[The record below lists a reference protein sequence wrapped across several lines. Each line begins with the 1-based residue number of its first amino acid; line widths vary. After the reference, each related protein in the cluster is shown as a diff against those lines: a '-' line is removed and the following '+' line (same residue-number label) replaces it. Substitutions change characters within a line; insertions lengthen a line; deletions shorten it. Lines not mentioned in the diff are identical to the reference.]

1 MPEKGLLPLAKDI
14 INTCCDVQ
22 LLTCHASNL
31 CKLRASC
38 PNLPLAPRP
47 CPQLRSSLLQLERES
62 APSALSSW
70 AVNYCRRNSGT
81 RGVCVIILHA
91 TPPFFLVFS
100 LHFFCFCST
109 QISQLQMNFNFMQN
123 ERCKWQ
129 TSRGNFVT
137 AGGDGDGGALCG
149 KWSFSIRPQKKR
161 NFKVAQE
168 GEGRKGGG

>member
-47 CPQLRSSLLQLERES
+47 CPQLRSSLLQVKGES

-70 AVNYCRRNSGT
+70 AVNYCRRNSDT

-91 TPPFFLVFS
+91 TPPLFFSFLSSFFLLLFYTNFTAANEFQFYAKRTLQVANVAGQLCDS
-100 LHFFCFCST
+100 GRRRRRRSVWQVKFF
-109 QISQLQMNFNFMQN
+109 N
-123 ERCKWQ
+123 
-129 TSRGNFVT
+129 
-137 AGGDGDGGALCG
+137 
-149 KWSFSIRPQKKR
+149 
-161 NFKVAQE
+161 
-168 GEGRKGGG
+168 